1 MEYIKTKDLLAG
13 LINNIHNRLSES
25 HFSKPTGFPALDS
38 SLGGNGFQ
46 NRTLTVVAGRP
57 GMGSTMFSLNILAHQ
72 LSCISE
78 GQVIVYITTNDSA
91 LSIIQRIMAIVYEI
105 DINKFNN
112 SQLNSVQM
120 NQIDEGL
127 FNRRLEE
134 GLILVQQ
141 TTPNVFDLENLIIN
155 LKQEGKVISQFYI
168 DSLTDVEAEDN
179 LKPDKQI
186 EMVLC
191 HLKRLCVKYSFP
203 ILLLTK
209 VSRSVEHRKGLK
221 IPQLKDLKGSQHF
234 FDKADFIYF
243 LFRSNYYNIQNEMD
257 QIDDNLQLFCRKN
270 LYGQIGVIDFK
281 VQLNIQKIMPNN
293 YSLTINDKTNN
304 V

>member
-46 NRTLTVVAGRP
+46 NRTLTLIAGRP

-72 LSCISE
+72 LSCISD
-78 GQVIVYITTNDSA
+78 GQVIVYITTSDSA
-91 LSIIQRIMAIVYEI
+91 LNIIQRIMAIAYEI
-105 DINKFNN
+105 DINNIQN
-112 SQLNSVQM
+112 SQLSSVQM
-120 NQIDEGL
+120 NQINEGL

-134 GLILVQQ
+134 GLILIQQ
-141 TTPNVFDLENLIIN
+141 TTPNVFDLENLINN
-155 LKQEGKVISQFYI
+155 LKQEGKVISQLYI
-168 DSLTDVEAEDN
+168 DSLTDVKAEN
-179 LKPDKQI
+179 SLKPAKQI

-209 VSRSVEHRKGLK
+209 VSRSVEQRKGLK
-221 IPQLKDLKGSQHF
+221 IPQLKDLKGAQYF

-243 LFRSNYYNIQNEMD
+243 LFRSSYYNIQTKSD
-257 QIDDNLQLFCRKN
+257 QVDDDFQLFCRKN
-270 LYGQIGVIDFK
+270 LYGQIGIIDFK
-281 VQLNIQKIMPNN
+281 IQLNMQKIISNS
-293 YSLTINDKTNN
+293 YSLSINDNMNN